1 MPEQTTDHLKEAKKA
16 LGRIEDGACS
26 EWYWDKMRDYEPQVA
41 QAHALIAIA
50 ERLERIAVAL
60 ETAARWESAAI

>member
-1 MPEQTTDHLKEAKKA
+1 MPEQKTDHLKEAKKA
-16 LGRIEDGACS
+16 LARLEDCS
-26 EWYWDKMRDYEPQVA
+26 ERYWESMRDYEVQLS
-41 QAHALIAIA
+41 QAHARIAVA